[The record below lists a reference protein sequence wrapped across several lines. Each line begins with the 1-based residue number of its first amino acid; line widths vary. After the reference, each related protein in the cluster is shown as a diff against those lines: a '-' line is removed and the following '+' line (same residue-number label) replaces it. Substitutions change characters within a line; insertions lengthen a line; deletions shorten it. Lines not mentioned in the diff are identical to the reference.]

1 MIGICSASVSYTH
14 LNGELQR
21 GFTSER
27 LATYLRDKLVPKV
40 DKDSKKHTFL
50 KGKKK

>member
-1 MIGICSASVSYTH
+1 MVSEETGTVSVAE
-14 LNGELQR
+14 NGELQR

-27 LATYLRDKLVPKV
+27 LATYLTEKLVPQT
-40 DKDSKKHTFL
+40 DKESKKHTFL